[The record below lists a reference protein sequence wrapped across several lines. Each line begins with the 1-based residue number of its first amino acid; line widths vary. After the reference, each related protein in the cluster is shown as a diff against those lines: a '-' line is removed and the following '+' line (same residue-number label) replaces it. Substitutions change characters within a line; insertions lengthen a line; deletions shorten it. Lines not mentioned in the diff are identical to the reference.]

1 MTTQQRRQEID
12 RIFTAAL
19 ELEHEERAAF
29 LERACANDAQLRAK
43 VESLL
48 ADQASQS
55 VAISQVYEEA
65 TRAFFKEKNEL
76 VAGQL
81 IGRYQIIKSLGAGGM
96 GHVYLC
102 NDQRLNRPVAVK
114 LLSSYHAAEEERIR
128 RFRQEALAV
137 SALNHPNILTI
148 YEIGESQEQNF
159 MATEFVDGLTLSAR
173 IRAGRIPIDESL
185 HIAMQIAGALSAA
198 HTAGIIHRDIKPA
211 NIMVRADG
219 LVKVLDF
226 GIAKYEQP
234 ETQGAARGNV
244 IDTTPGSVIGT
255 AAYMSPEQAR
265 GVTVDK
271 RTDIWSLGV
280 VLYEMLAG
288 CRPFT
293 GETEMDVMSAVIERE
308 PRALAA
314 HNPLVQEPLEE
325 IISKALKKKRELRYQ
340 TASEL
345 MADLKA
351 AMLDFASGGSEKR
364 RPGQARAEAQLINSI
379 AVLPFKL
386 LSPAGADDYL
396 GIGLADA
403 LVVRLSKLRQLTV
416 RPTSSAR
423 KYGDSD
429 QDPVAAGRALGVEA
443 VLDGNIHLAGDRV
456 RVTAQLIHVAQQ
468 SPLWADK
475 FDARFTDIFDV
486 EDSISEQVGE
496 ALTLKLTGEDRKRLT
511 KRYTENIEAY
521 QLYLKGR
528 YHWNKRTSEGTRR
541 AVENFRAAID
551 LDPENALAY
560 TGLADCYTQLGWMR
574 LRAPAD
580 TFPAAKAAAQRAL
593 DLDDTL
599 AEAHSSLAWAR
610 ILYDWAW
617 AESEEALRRA
627 VELNPNYAVAHM
639 WYGTFLIAV
648 DRFDEAIAAMRRAQE
663 LDPLSPIINAII
675 GLPYYFK
682 RSYEQAVG
690 CYRKALQL
698 EPNSLPGHLLLG
710 RAYLQIGEATR
721 GVAEMEEARSLEDS
735 SFMLAE
741 LGHALAVAGRRDEA
755 RDLLEQLRSQAE
767 QVYVSPYD
775 LAGLN
780 TALGETEEALRLLKE
795 ACQDRSAWV
804 MFLGVDPQLDPLRKD
819 ARFVEMLRRTGLA
832 DALQKKGR

>member
-1 MTTQQRRQEID
+1 MTTQQGRQEID
-12 RIFTAAL
+12 RIFAAAVGL
-19 ELEHEERAAF
+19 KHEARAAF
-29 LERACANDAQLRAK
+29 LDEACANDAQLRTE

-48 ADQASQS
+48 AEQAPKS
-55 VAISQVYEEA
+55 VAARDVDEEA
-65 TRAFFKEKNEL
+65 TRVFREKNEL
-76 VAGQL
+76 VAGQF
-81 IGRYQIIKSLGAGGM
+81 IGRYEIIRPLGAGGM

-148 YEIGESQEQNF
+148 YEIGESQEHNF
-159 MATEFVDGLTLSAR
+159 IATEFVDGVTLSAR
-173 IRAGRIPIDESL
+173 IKSGRMAIDESL
-185 HIAMQIAGALSAA
+185 NIAMQIAGALSAA

-211 NIMVRADG
+211 NVMVRADG

-226 GIAKYEQP
+226 GIAKYEQQ
-234 ETQGAARGNV
+234 QGE
-244 IDTTPGSVIGT
+244 TPGRESVIETIPGAVIGT
-255 AAYMSPEQAR
+255 ASYMSPEQAR

-271 RTDIWSLGV
+271 RTDIWSWGV

-288 CRPFT
+288 YRPFT

-308 PRALAA
+308 PPALAT
-314 HNPLVQEPLEE
+314 HNPLVPEPLEK
-325 IISKALKKKRELRYQ
+325 IIFKALQKKRELRYQ
-340 TASEL
+340 AASEL
-345 MADLKA
+345 MIDLKA
-351 AMLDFASGGSEKR
+351 AMQHLESGGIEKPR
-364 RPGQARAEAQLINSI
+364 QGKIQAEGQVINSI

-386 LSPAGADDYL
+386 LSPAGPNDYL

-429 QDPVAAGRALGVEA
+429 QDPVVAGRALGVEA

-468 SPLWADK
+468 APLWADK
-475 FDARFTDIFDV
+475 FDAQFTDIFDV

-496 ALTLKLTGEDRKRLT
+496 ALTPKLTGEDRKRLT

-528 YHWNKRTSEGTRR
+528 YHWSKRTSEGTRR
-541 AVENFRAAID
+541 AVEHFRAAID

-560 TGLADCYTQLGWMR
+560 TGLADCYTQLGWMK
-574 LRAPAD
+574 LSAPAD

-593 DLDDTL
+593 ELDDTL

-617 AESEEALRRA
+617 AESEEAFRRA
-627 VELNPNYAVAHM
+627 LELNPNYAVAHM
-639 WYGTFLIAV
+639 WYGTLLIAV
-648 DRFDEAIAAMRRAQE
+648 GRFEEAITAMRRAQE
-663 LDPLSPIINAII
+663 LDPLSPITNATI
-675 GLPYYFK
+675 GLPYYLS
-682 RSYEQAVG
+682 RSYEQAVE

-698 EPNSLPGHLLLG
+698 EPNSLPAHLLLG
-710 RAYLQIGEATR
+710 RAYLQIGKAAL
-721 GVAEMEEARSLEDS
+721 GVAEMEKARALENS
-735 SFMLAE
+735 SFVQAE

-755 RDLLEQLRSQAE
+755 RDILAQLQSQAA

-780 TALGETEEALRLLKE
+780 TVLGEKEEALRLLEE
-795 ACQDRSAWV
+795 ACLDRSAWV
-804 MFLGVDPQLDPLRKD
+804 MLLGVDPELDPLRKE

-832 DALQKKGR
+832 DALQKKER